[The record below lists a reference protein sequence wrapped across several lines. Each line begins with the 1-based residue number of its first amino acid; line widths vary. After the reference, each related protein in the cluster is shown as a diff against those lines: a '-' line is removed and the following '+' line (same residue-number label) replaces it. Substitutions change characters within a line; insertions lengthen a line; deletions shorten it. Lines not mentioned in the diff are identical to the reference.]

1 VNLVLAWFFIISV
14 ERSCSLTLQELPMS
28 RLLFSLILLFPSFL
42 TGFSQKRKSKEPT
55 SFTIQQL
62 APGVWAAIHNDQ
74 SGRAI
79 CNAGIV
85 DLGDKTLVFDPF
97 MTPQA
102 ANELRTVAEQL
113 TQRPVTLVIDS
124 HFHSDH
130 IRGNQ
135 EFKPFATIVS
145 STATRDEIEK
155 EEPSQEAWDK
165 QNVPVLLQ
173 AANKRY
179 RDERGTDMEETALW
193 INYYK
198 GIQESIYDVKMTLPD
213 IVFNDSLWIMGS
225 VRSVKLVE
233 FKNCHTVSDV
243 VMLLPNDHIAFMG
256 DLLFVQRH
264 PWLADG
270 NPATWEAK
278 LGNFCKDDSIKVYVP
293 GHGGVCDREGVK
305 VFHDYLNNLQK
316 MATTASTDSTQYET
330 IIGSI
335 PNEYQSW
342 HFSKFYQQNMKFMIG
357 NMTKQDK

>member
-1 VNLVLAWFFIISV
+1 
-14 ERSCSLTLQELPMS
+14 MS
-28 RLLFSLILLFPSFL
+28 RLLFSLFLLVPSFL
-42 TGFSQKRKSKEPT
+42 TGYSQKKKSKEPT

-113 TQRPVTLVIDS
+113 TQRPVTVVIDS

-135 EFKPFATIVS
+135 EFRPFATIIS
-145 STATRDEIEK
+145 STITRNEIEK
-155 EEPSQEAWDK
+155 EEPGQEAWDK

-173 AANKRY
+173 AANKLY
-179 RDERGTDMEETALW
+179 RGDRGIDREETALW

-198 GIQESIYDVKMTLPD
+198 GIQESVYDVKMTLPD
-213 IVFNDSLWIMGS
+213 VVFNDSLWIMGS
-225 VRSVKLVE
+225 MRNVKLIE

-243 VMLLPNDHIAFMG
+243 VMLLPSDHIAFMG

-270 NPATWEAK
+270 SPSTWESK
-278 LGNFCKDDSIKVYVP
+278 LANFCKDDSIKVYVP
-293 GHGGVCDREGVK
+293 GHGAVCDKGGVQ
-305 VFHDYLNNLQK
+305 VFRDYLVNMQK
-316 MATTASTDSTQYET
+316 MATTASTDSTQLQT
-330 IIGSI
+330 ILESI
-335 PNEYQSW
+335 PNEYQGW
-342 HFSKFYQQNMKFMIG
+342 HFSKFYQSNIKFLVGSMKQE
-357 NMTKQDK
+357 K